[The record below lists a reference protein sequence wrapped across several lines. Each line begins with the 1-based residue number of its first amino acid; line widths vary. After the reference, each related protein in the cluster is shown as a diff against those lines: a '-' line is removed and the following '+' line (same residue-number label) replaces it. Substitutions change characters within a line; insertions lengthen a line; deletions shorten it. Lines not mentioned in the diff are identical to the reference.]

1 MNENPIQ
8 SQPSCDDPESIYG
21 SLTVND
27 AIRQILDSVNIVAG
41 YQKVPTI
48 KTVARV
54 LDEIITSELNVPA
67 HTNAAVDGYAL
78 NAESLPSPGNTTKI
92 PIKGRALAGKPYDRI
107 LEHNVCIRI
116 MTGAEIP
123 GAADTVIMQEHVQ
136 LDGDY
141 IHIDARHTI
150 GQNIRRAGEDI
161 KKGSV
166 VLRPGQ
172 FFTPADVGLVASLGI
187 GEVKVKRKPRVAIFS
202 TGDEIHDIGNVLASG
217 GIFDSNRFTLASA
230 LQRMAIDIIDL
241 GIISDEKASLHN
253 ALCEIASD
261 VDMIITSGGVSV
273 GEADYVKEVLANM
286 GAVEFWKVAIKPG
299 RPIAFGKVK
308 DAIFFGLP
316 GNPVAVMVTFYQ
328 FVLPALRKLMGIKN
342 APAAPKFKARSTG
355 RIRKLPGR
363 TEFQRGILE
372 QDEDGEW
379 WVRTTGKQ
387 GAGILTSISL
397 ANCFI
402 ILPHDGKSVES
413 GNYATVQPFAGLMS
427 L

>member
-1 MNENPIQ
+1 MNENSIQ
-8 SQPSCDDPESIYG
+8 SQPSCDDPRSIYG
-21 SLTVND
+21 SLNVDD
-27 AIRQILDSVNIVAG
+27 AVRQILESVNIVSG
-41 YQKVPTI
+41 YQKIPTI

-78 NAESLPSPGNTTKI
+78 SAESLPLSGNTIKI
-92 PIKGRALAGKPYDRI
+92 PIKGRALAGKPYDQI
-107 LEHNVCIRI
+107 LGHNECSRI

-123 GAADTVIMQEHVQ
+123 VGADTVIMQEHVR
-136 LDGDY
+136 LDGEY
-141 IHIDARHTI
+141 IHIDARHTL

-161 KKGSV
+161 EKGSV
-166 VLRPGQ
+166 VLTPGQ
-172 FFTPADVGLVASLGI
+172 FFTPADVGLVSSLGI
-187 GEVKVKRKPRVAIFS
+187 GEIKVKRKPRVAIFS
-202 TGDEIHDIGNVLASG
+202 TGDEIHDIGEVLPPG

-230 LQRMAIDIIDL
+230 LQRMEVDFVDL
-241 GIISDEKASLHN
+241 GIIPDQKASLRN
-253 ALCEIASD
+253 ALSETVTD

-286 GAVEFWKVAIKPG
+286 GDVEFWKVAIKPG

-342 APAAPKFKARSTG
+342 APAVPKFKARSTG

-372 QDEDGEW
+372 QDENEEW

-387 GAGILTSISL
+387 GAGILTSMSL

-413 GNYATVQPFAGLMS
+413 GDYVTVQPFAGLMS